1 MRGFSPAGAAPMQ
14 ARRGRFQQWR
24 VVAAAPKIAPMSMH
38 LGRLLLAAMRRH
50 GAAPAL
56 QGDCASLSHA
66 ALADATEAVAA
77 QLRVAGLQ
85 PDEPVHVQVSN
96 QPADIAALVGT
107 WLAGGVVV
115 AVHRSTPAA
124 LAEGLRQRT
133 GARFGL
139 DLTPAFSGLQ
149 CWPGEAPPSR
159 PLLAGAAFVIFTS
172 GSTGVPKG
180 VVLTH
185 AAFVGKLAQVQGAL
199 QFGPAD
205 RTLLVLNLSFGFGL
219 WVALLTLLQGG
230 LLVMAPKFEPAV
242 VLRTLAEQRITQAGV
257 VPTMM
262 RALLADPAL
271 APALDRVAAQGS
283 LRQLLIG
290 GELLGLSLAERLR
303 MQFPSTALIDIYGL
317 TETSTC
323 DFFAFPADK
332 AQRPGCIGRPAQGEQ
347 FRIADAQGQP
357 LPLGQVG
364 ELQLHTPFLMRG
376 YLDAPELTAAALQD
390 GWFRTG
396 DLALQHADGLVALM
410 GRSKE
415 LISRGGN
422 KLSPV
427 EVEQALS
434 AHPDVAAAMAV
445 GRPESRL
452 GEAIH
457 VLVVPRAGCT
467 LTIASLRAHLAY
479 RLEKFKHPDAWHLA
493 GALPLGRTGKADRGA
508 LAALI
513 DAGQTTP
520 LPP

>member
-1 MRGFSPAGAAPMQ
+1 VSTGLGQ
-14 ARRGRFQQWR
+14 A
-24 VVAAAPKIAPMSMH
+24 
-38 LGRLLLAAMRRH
+38 LLTACRRH

-56 QGDCASLSHA
+56 QGDSLRLSHA
-66 ALADATEAVAA
+66 ALADAAEAVATH
-77 QLRVAGLQ
+77 LRTAGLQ
-85 PDEPVHVQVSN
+85 PDEPVHVQVAN
-96 QPADIAALVGT
+96 QPADIAALIGT

-115 AVHRSTPAA
+115 AVHRSTPPV
-124 LAEGLRQRT
+124 LAEALRQRT

-139 DLTPAFSGLQ
+139 DLTPDCSGLQ
-149 CWPGEAPPSR
+149 TWPGDAPPPR

-172 GSTGVPKG
+172 GSTGQPKG

-185 AAFVGKLAQVQGAL
+185 AAFAGKLAQIQGLL

-219 WVALLTLLQGG
+219 WVALLTLLHGG
-230 LLVMAPKFEPAV
+230 LLVMAPRFEPAA
-242 VLRTLAEQRITQAGV
+242 VLRTLAEARITQAGV

-271 APALDRVAAQGS
+271 APALDRVAAQGD

-303 MQFPSTALIDIYGL
+303 AQFPRTALIDIYGL

-332 AQRPGCIGRPAQGEQ
+332 TQRPGCIGRPAPGEQ
-347 FRIADAQGQP
+347 CRIADAQGRP
-357 LPLGQVG
+357 LPVGAVG
-364 ELQLHTPFLMRG
+364 ELQIRSPHMMAG
-376 YLDAPELTAAALQD
+376 YLDAPGLTAAALPD
-390 GWFRTG
+390 GWLRTG

-445 GRPESRL
+445 GRPDARL

-467 LTIASLRAHLAY
+467 LTVAGLRGHLAG
-479 RLEKFKHPDAWHLA
+479 RLEKFKHPDAWHRA
-493 GALPLGRTGKADRGA
+493 EALPLGRTGKADRGA

-513 DAGQTTP
+513 DAGQTEP
-520 LPP
+520 LPS

>member
-1 MRGFSPAGAAPMQ
+1 
-14 ARRGRFQQWR
+14 
-24 VVAAAPKIAPMSMH
+24 MH
-38 LGRLLLAAMRRH
+38 LGQMLSAAMRRH

-56 QGDCASLSHA
+56 QGDGARVSHA
-66 ALADATEAVAA
+66 GLADAAEAVAA
-77 QLRVAGLQ
+77 QLRAAGLQ
-85 PDEPVHVQVSN
+85 ADEPVQVMVSN
-96 QPADIAALVGT
+96 QPADIAALIGT

-115 AVHRSTPAA
+115 AVHRSTPAV
-124 LAEGLRQRT
+124 LAEALRQRT
-133 GARFGL
+133 GARFSLDLGL
-139 DLTPAFSGLQ
+139 NLTPAVSGLQ
-149 CWPGEAPPSR
+149 RWPGDAPPPR

-185 AAFVGKLAQVQGAL
+185 AAFAAKLAQIQGLL

-219 WVALLTLLQGG
+219 WVALLTLLHGG
-230 LLVMAPKFEPAV
+230 LLAMAPKFEPAA
-242 VLRTLAEQRITQAGV
+242 VLRTLAEARITQAGV

-271 APALDRVAAQGS
+271 APALDRVAAQGD

-303 MQFPSTALIDIYGL
+303 AQFPRTALIDIYGL

-332 AQRPGCIGRPAQGEQ
+332 AQRPGCIGRPAPGEQ
-347 FRIADAQGQP
+347 FRIADAHGDV
-357 LPLGQVG
+357 LPVCEVG
-364 ELQLHTPFLMRG
+364 ELQLRTPCLMAG

-396 DLALQHADGLVALM
+396 DLALQHPDGLVALM

-445 GRPESRL
+445 GRPDARL

-467 LTIASLRAHLAY
+467 LTIAGLRVHLAD
-479 RLEKFKHPDAWHLA
+479 RLEKFKHPDAWHTA
-493 GALPLGRTGKADRGA
+493 DALPLGRTGKADRGA

-513 DAGQTTP
+513 DAGQTMP

>member
-1 MRGFSPAGAAPMQ
+1 MPQ
-14 ARRGRFQQWR
+14 
-24 VVAAAPKIAPMSMH
+24 H
-38 LGRLLLAAMRRH
+38 LGRALLAACRRH
-50 GAAPAL
+50 GDVPAL
-56 QGDCASLSHA
+56 QGDGLQLSHA
-66 ALADATEAVAA
+66 ALADAGEMVAA
-77 QLRVAGLQ
+77 QLRTAGLQ
-85 PDEPVHVQVSN
+85 PDEPVQVQVSN
-96 QPADIAALVGT
+96 QPADIAALIGT

-115 AVHRSTPAA
+115 AVHRSTPPA
-124 LAEGLRQRT
+124 LAEVLRQRS

-139 DLTPAFSGLQ
+139 DLTPDFRGLQ
-149 CWPGEAPPSR
+149 RWPGEPPPPR

-172 GSTGVPKG
+172 GSTGQPKG

-185 AAFVGKLAQVQGAL
+185 AAFAGKLTQIQGLL

-219 WVALLTLLQGG
+219 WVALLTLLHGG
-230 LLVMAPKFEPAV
+230 LLVMVPKFEPAA
-242 VLRTLAEQRITQAGV
+242 VLHTLAVQRITQAGV

-262 RALLADPAL
+262 RALLADPGL
-271 APALDRVAAQGS
+271 ARALDRVTTQGS

-303 MQFPSTALIDIYGL
+303 AQFPQTVLIDIYGL

-332 AQRPGCIGRPAQGEQ
+332 AQRPGCIGRPAPGEQ
-347 FRIADAQGQP
+347 SRIADAQGRP
-357 LPLGQVG
+357 LPAGEVG
-364 ELQLHTPFLMRG
+364 ELQIRSPHMMAG
-376 YLDAPELTAAALQD
+376 YLDAPDLTAAALPD
-390 GWFRTG
+390 GWLRTG
-396 DLALQHADGLVALM
+396 DLALQHPDGLVALM

-445 GRPESRL
+445 GRPDARL

-467 LTIASLRAHLAY
+467 LTSAALRAHLAG
-479 RLEKFKHPDAWHLA
+479 RLEKFKHPDVWHRA
-493 GALPLGRTGKADRGA
+493 EALPLGRTGKADRGA

-513 DAGQTTP
+513 DAGQTEP

>member
-1 MRGFSPAGAAPMQ
+1 MPPS
-14 ARRGRFQQWR
+14 
-24 VVAAAPKIAPMSMH
+24 
-38 LGRLLLAAMRRH
+38 LGHLLLQACRRH

-56 QGDCASLSHA
+56 QADGPAWTHA
-66 ALADATEAVAA
+66 ALADAAEAVAA
-77 QLRVAGLQ
+77 QLQAAGLQ
-85 PDEPVHVQVSN
+85 PDEPVQVMVSN
-96 QPADIAALVGT
+96 QSADIAALIGT

-124 LAEGLRQRT
+124 LAEALRQRT

-139 DLTPAFSGLQ
+139 DGGPDLTPDASGLRR
-149 CWPGEAPPSR
+149 WPGAPPPPR
-159 PLLAGAAFVIFTS
+159 PLLAGAACVIFTS
-172 GSTGVPKG
+172 GSTGQPKG

-185 AAFVGKLAQVQGAL
+185 AAFAGKLAQIQAQLAFGA
-199 QFGPAD
+199 AD

-219 WVALLTLLQGG
+219 WVALLTLLHGG
-230 LLVMAPKFEPAV
+230 TLVMAPKFEPAA
-242 VLRTLAEQRITQAGV
+242 VLRMLAEQRITQAGV

-303 MQFPSTALIDIYGL
+303 AQFPRTALIDIYGL

-332 AQRPGCIGRPAQGEQ
+332 AQRPGCIGRPAPGEQ
-347 FRIADAQGQP
+347 HRIADARGCA
-357 LPLGQVG
+357 LPPGQVG
-364 ELQLHTPFLMRG
+364 ELQLRTSYLMAG

-396 DLALQHADGLVALM
+396 DLALQHDDGLVALM

-445 GRPESRL
+445 GRPDARL

-457 VLVVPRAGCT
+457 VLVVPRAGCA
-467 LTIASLRAHLAY
+467 LTVTVLRAHLAD

-493 GALPLGRTGKADRGA
+493 DALPLGRTGKADRGA

-513 DAGQTTP
+513 EAGQTAP
-520 LPP
+520 LAP